1 MFHFITIFNEMS
13 RTHANFALR
22 KLIFLLIGG
31 VFIDRCMRID
41 AFFHYRKKTEKM
53 HYARCTIIKQSSEI
67 FVSQAKYRTLK
78 T

>member
-1 MFHFITIFNEMS
+1 MS

-41 AFFHYRKKTEKM
+41 AFFHYRKK
-53 HYARCTIIKQSSEI
+53 
-67 FVSQAKYRTLK
+67 LK
-78 T
+78 KCIMPDAL